1 MKIIFF
7 GSSKLS
13 TIILDSLI
21 SANIEIPLIITK
33 EPKRK
38 GRGKSKSPT
47 PVGKAARELP
57 FTFNLIETDN
67 PNSAYVEEKIKEIGA
82 SIFVLASYGAILKK
96 NILKIARY
104 PLNIHPSILPK
115 YRGPSPVARALMNG
129 EKKTGVTIFLIGKGV
144 DTGDIVRI
152 KEIPILPTEVRTEL
166 EERLFRE
173 AVKPILSV
181 LTDIKERKE
190 LPRLSQDESKSS
202 YAPKIKKEECKINWG
217 KTFSEIEGKIRGLS
231 YQPGAFCTFR
241 GKKLKILRVVKLTG
255 VDDTKSPGEVL
266 NAEENLT
273 VKCGEGALEIKEVQ
287 LQNRRK
293 MDARSFINGYHINPG
308 EKLA

>member
-21 SANIEIPLIITK
+21 SAGTEISLIITK
-33 EPKRK
+33 EPKKK
-38 GRGKSKSPT
+38 GRGKRKSPT
-47 PVGKAARELP
+47 PVGKAVRKLP
-57 FTFNLIETDN
+57 FISNLIETDN
-67 PNSAYVEEKIKEIGA
+67 PNSAYVEEKIKETGA
-82 SIFVLASYGAILKK
+82 NIFVLASYGAILKE
-96 NILKIARY
+96 NILKTARY

-115 YRGPSPVARALMNG
+115 YRGPSPVARALING

-181 LTDIKERKE
+181 LTDIKEGKE
-190 LPRLSQDESKSS
+190 LSRLSQDESKSS

-217 KTFSEIEGKIRGLS
+217 KTSSEVESKIRGLS

-241 GKKLKILRVVKLTG
+241 GKKLKIFRGVKLTG
-255 VDDTKSPGEVL
+255 IDNTKSPGEVL

-273 VKCGEGALEIKEVQ
+273 VKCGEGALEIKEIQ
-287 LQNRRK
+287 LQSRCK
-293 MDARSFINGYHINPG
+293 MDARSFINGYHIKPG